1 MLEKSSDI
9 GLDEIAE
16 FADRKRKAQIA
27 HRVLGAAT
35 GAVAVGAVEK
45 IGLVD
50 RPQEFRH
57 GQLDELVFQRRN
69 AQRPF
74 LSIPVGIAASR

>member
-9 GLDEIAE
+9 GFNEIAE
-16 FADRKRKAQIA
+16 LADRELKAQIA

-35 GAVAVGAVEK
+35 EAVAIGAVEE

-57 GQLDELVFQRRN
+57 GQLDELVFQCRN